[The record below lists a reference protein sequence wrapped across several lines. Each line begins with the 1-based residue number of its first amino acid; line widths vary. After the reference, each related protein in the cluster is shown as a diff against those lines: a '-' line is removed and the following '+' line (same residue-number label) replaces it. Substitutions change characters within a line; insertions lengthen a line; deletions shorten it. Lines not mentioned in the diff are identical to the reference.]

1 MIRLLLYS
9 QDNRLPLM
17 LGPTLGSEF
26 EVALESNPEKVKE
39 QARNQRYHV
48 IVLDID
54 SGSPEHQRDF
64 VGEMHSARVPVVVM
78 ADDDHREVAMDLV
91 QRGAYDYFRKPPCL
105 AELKIVA
112 RRAYEHSRMG
122 RDLHNLSQQLR
133 ATATYGCDQL
143 IGSSARLRHVY
154 DLIQRV
160 TGLNAFV
167 LITGETGTGKELIAR
182 AIHNLSERQTCPFV
196 AVSCGAIPET
206 LIEAELF
213 GYEKGAF
220 TGAVGSRKG
229 YLEQAGQGTLFLDE
243 IGELS
248 PHTQV
253 KLLRVLQERQFCRLG
268 SSSAIPLH
276 ARVLFATHRNLGKM
290 VEDGHFRLDLYYRV
304 NVMGIKAPSLRD
316 HSEDIPTL
324 ARHFLEKYSDL
335 YRKPVTSI
343 APAAMA
349 LLVDYIW
356 PGNVRELENVI
367 QKAIILTDDDTIG
380 PAQLPDDLQQSGLLG
395 LGDALPATSFEDQ
408 LHDYKVKLAQK
419 AVAECNGNKTLAA
432 RSLHISRTYL
442 HRLIKDFMEEETPEV
457 A

>member
-9 QDNRLPLM
+9 QDTKLPM
-17 LGPTLGSEF
+17 VLGPTLGSEF
-26 EVALESNPEKVKE
+26 EISLESNPEKVKE
-39 QARNQRYHV
+39 LVRDHRCHV
-48 IVLDID
+48 VVLDLD
-54 SGSPEHQRDF
+54 SGCAEQQRTF
-64 VGEMHSARVPVVVM
+64 VDDMRSGQVPVVVM
-78 ADDDHREVAMDLV
+78 TDDDHRETAMELV
-91 QRGAYDYFRKPPCL
+91 QLGAYDYFRKPPCL
-105 AELKIVA
+105 AEMKIVS
-112 RRAYEHSRMG
+112 RRAYEHSCMG
-122 RDLHNLSQQLR
+122 RDLHAMSQQLR
-133 ATATYGCDQL
+133 ATAHGCDQI
-143 IGSSARLRHVY
+143 IGSSARLQHVY

-160 TGLNAFV
+160 TTLNAFV

-182 AIHNLSERQTCPFV
+182 AIHNLSERKSCPFV

-220 TGAVGSRKG
+220 TGAVGSRRG

-253 KLLRVLQERQFCRLG
+253 KLLRVLQERQFSRLG
-268 SSSAIPLH
+268 TSAVIPLQ

-290 VEDGHFRLDLYYRV
+290 VEEGRFRLDLYYRV
-304 NVMGIKAPSLRD
+304 NVMGIKAPALRD
-316 HSEDIPTL
+316 HTEDIPVL
-324 ARHFLEKYSDL
+324 ARHFLEKYSAI
-335 YRKPVTSI
+335 YRKPVTRI
-343 APAAMA
+343 TTGAMA
-349 LLVDYIW
+349 LLVEYDW

-367 QKAIILTDDDTIG
+367 QKAIILTDDETIG
-380 PAQLPDDLQQSGLLG
+380 PEHLPDDMQRPDLLG
-395 LGDALPATSFEDQ
+395 LGEALPATSFEEQ
-408 LHDYKVKLAQK
+408 LREYKVKLAQK

-442 HRLIKDFMEEETPEV
+442 HRLIKDFIEEETSEV